1 MDVDAIQPG
10 RDFRRAIDESIA
22 ECSVLLA
29 VIGQHWL
36 ESKDSLGRR
45 RLDDSRDSVR
55 LEIASALRR
64 DIPVDPVLVR
74 GAGMPHADQLPSDL
88 RDLAYRNAVE
98 LAHARWKSDLQILIN
113 ALSPHL
119 VHDATA
125 AQHPRKQKTGSLT
138 SSAAPAIAPAAGIE
152 SAIAAG
158 VAKELAPYIGPIAEI
173 VVKRA
178 AKHSSSLADLCE
190 LVAEEIESRADRKN
204 FLAACRRLK

>member
-64 DIPVDPVLVR
+64 DIPVVPVLVR
-74 GAGMPHADQLPSDL
+74 GARMPRAEQLPPDL

-98 LAHARWKSDLQILIN
+98 LTHARWKSDLQVLIN

-125 AQHPRKQKTGSLT
+125 AQHPWKQTTGSRT
-138 SSAAPAIAPAAGIE
+138 SGAAPAVAPAAGIE
-152 SAIAAG
+152 PATAAG

-178 AKHSSSLADLCE
+178 AKHSPSLADLCE
-190 LVAEEIESRADRKN
+190 AVAEEIESRTDRKN

>member
-10 RDFRRAIDESIA
+10 HDFRRAIDENIA

-36 ESKDSLGRR
+36 ESKDSLGQR
-45 RLDDSRDSVR
+45 RLDDSGDSVR

-64 DIPVDPVLVR
+64 DIPVVPVLVR
-74 GAGMPHADQLPSDL
+74 GARMPQREQLPADL

-98 LAHARWKSDLQILIN
+98 LTHARWKSDLQILIN

-119 VHDATA
+119 VQDATT
-125 AQHPRKQKTGSLT
+125 AQHSGKQTTGSRT
-138 SSAAPAIAPAAGIE
+138 SSAAKAGIE
-152 SAIAAG
+152 PATAAG

-173 VVKRA
+173 VVRRA
-178 AKHSSSLADLCE
+178 AKHSPSLADLCE
-190 LVAEEIESRADRKN
+190 AVAQEIESRTDRKN
-204 FLAACRRLK
+204 FLAACRCLK